1 MQRKEFYAY
10 VDKFKGI
17 YSGRNLLEIC
27 TIAKQE
33 TDLTWQELADYLDM
47 GKSKSALKSWYYRQ
61 LKVNNSEEHIKMVKD
76 QPTDIPEYSDEQEFV
91 DQYKVIT
98 QNRDILN
105 SYRKMIRDSARIDSF
120 KDYLKECIS
129 ELPKLPNFP
138 YSIKVRTI
146 GTEAVALLSDLHM
159 GVNCDNFY
167 NKYNLEV
174 AIERLNKWTDNVLH
188 YCDIMNVNKFHIL
201 NLGDMIH
208 GLIHTSARVEQQFDV
223 VSQIINAAELI
234 AKALNK
240 LSQAPIE
247 ILYRSCTDNHSRAVA
262 DLHSHIEQENFHR
275 LIDWYLEER
284 LAGTSIKFVNDNLD
298 KSMGLFEL
306 ENGKLVGFAH
316 GHHDSINVSFQNF
329 IGATKKFVDYICLG
343 HYHCEKVK
351 SFQGSTIIVN
361 GSIVGTEQYANS
373 KRLYSD
379 PSQLLL
385 IFDGNNR
392 LNISINLK

>member
-1 MQRKEFYAY
+1 M
-10 VDKFKGI
+10 
-17 YSGRNLLEIC
+17 
-27 TIAKQE
+27 
-33 TDLTWQELADYLDM
+33 
-47 GKSKSALKSWYYRQ
+47 
-61 LKVNNSEEHIKMVKD
+61 
-76 QPTDIPEYSDEQEFV
+76 
-91 DQYKVIT
+91 
-98 QNRDILN
+98 
-105 SYRKMIRDSARIDSF
+105 
-120 KDYLKECIS
+120 
-129 ELPKLPNFP
+129 
-138 YSIKVRTI
+138 
-146 GTEAVALLSDLHM
+146 
-159 GVNCDNFY
+159 
-167 NKYNLEV
+167 
-174 AIERLNKWTDNVLH
+174 H
-188 YCDIMNVNKFHIL
+188 YCDIMNVKKLHIL

-306 ENGKLVGFAH
+306 ENGKLLGFAH

-329 IGATKKFVDYICLG
+329 VGATKKFVDYICLG

>member
-1 MQRKEFYAY
+1 MNVNEFFKY
-10 VDKFKGI
+10 VDKFEGN
-17 YSGRNLLEIC
+17 YSDEILFEIC
-27 TIAKQE
+27 DKAKKE
-33 TDLTWQELADYLDM
+33 TDLTWKELNDYLNIN
-47 GKSKSALKSWYYRQ
+47 KSTNALKKWYYRAKDKNQ
-61 LKVNNSEEHIKMVKD
+61 NNIKIVKD
-76 QPTDIPEYSDEQEFV
+76 QSTDIPQYDNEQEFV
-91 DQYKVIT
+91 DQYKIIT
-98 QNRDILN
+98 QNRDIMN
-105 SYRKMIRDSARIDSF
+105 SYRKMIRETSRIEALR
-120 KDYLKECIS
+120 DYIKECVN

-138 YSIKVRTI
+138 YSIKVRTT

-174 AIERLNKWTDNVLH
+174 AIERLNRWTDNVLH
-188 YCDIMNVNKFHIL
+188 YCDIMNVKKLHIL

-306 ENGKLVGFAH
+306 ENGKLLGFAH

-329 IGATKKFVDYICLG
+329 VGATKKFVDYICLG